1 MFVDSIDS
9 IDLSN
14 REFLFSI
21 GRMQLSIGLLH
32 PISERTCL
40 FELLYSFQGYTA
52 LFGGALGVKLE
63 RM

>member
-9 IDLSN
+9 INLSN

-32 PISERTCL
+32 PISKRTCL
-40 FELLYSFQGYTA
+40 FELLNLARCIHSKDIRRYLAG
-52 LFGGALGVKLE
+52 L
-63 RM
+63 

>member
-21 GRMQLSIGLLH
+21 GKVLLSIGRLGLIII
-32 PISERTCL
+32 ISP
-40 FELLYSFQGYTA
+40 
-52 LFGGALGVKLE
+52 
-63 RM
+63 

>member
-21 GRMQLSIGLLH
+21 GKVLLSIGLLH
-32 PISERTCL
+32 LISET
-40 FELLYSFQGYTA
+40 
-52 LFGGALGVKLE
+52 
-63 RM
+63 